1 MFGDPQKKNEGT
13 TALSTD
19 DLHEYA
25 GEWAEA
31 EQTKLW
37 AEEQLKAL
45 VPPGVQ
51 VHVGSYLIRREDDSI
66 HISPSQ

>member
-1 MFGDPQKKNEGT
+1 MFGESNQSNEMGT
-13 TALSTD
+13 AISTD

-31 EQTKLW
+31 EQTKRW

-45 VPPGVQ
+45 VPPGAELR
-51 VHVGSYLIRREDDSI
+51 VGSYLILREGDSI
-66 HISPSQ
+66 QILPGQ